1 MTLALPLA
9 PGVAGAQAVD
19 SVPITAASS
28 IGGPITR
35 TEVLVRATDWYNR
48 RNNSDMTYSQVS
60 KTWDVG
66 RTRQYRRDCSG
77 YVGMAWH
84 LGSDPNTDGLDD
96 PGLTVSIARSELR
109 PGDLLND
116 RVNDDGGRYPYHA
129 ILFGGWENSAKT
141 RFWYYSFGSTPLDKV
156 TGASFSQSTLSGHP
170 TSHYRALRYRNIV
183 EEIDLERVSDFSG
196 DGHSDV
202 LGVTADGKLLYYPN
216 NNLALSSPREIG
228 HGWGTFKHVMAAD
241 FSGDGAADVLGVT
254 ADGTL
259 LYYPNNDYALSS
271 PREIGH
277 GWGTFKHV
285 VAADFS
291 GDGAADVLGVTADGK
306 LLYYP
311 NNNYALS
318 SPREIGHGWDTFSQ
332 VMASD
337 FSGDGHAD
345 VLGVAADGKLLY
357 YPNNNLALSS
367 PREIG
372 HGWGTFKHV
381 M

>member
-1 MTLALPLA
+1 MVAALVTATALAVPA
-9 PGVAGAQAVD
+9 PAQADVT
-19 SVPITAASS
+19 TAST
-28 IGGPITR
+28 IGGNITR
-35 TEVLVRATDWYNR
+35 TEVLARATDWYNR
-48 RNNSDMTYSQVS
+48 RNNSDMTYSQAA
-60 KTWDVG
+60 KAWDVG

-96 PGLTVSIARSELR
+96 PGLTVSIARSDLR

-116 RVNDDGGRYPYHA
+116 RVDDDGGRYPYHA

-183 EEIDLERVSDFSG
+183 EDIDIDLERVSDFSG

-202 LGVTADGKLLYYPN
+202 LGVAADGKLLYYPN
-216 NNLALSSPREIG
+216 NDLALSPPRELG
-228 HGWGTFKHVMAAD
+228 HGWGGFSHVM
-241 FSGDGAADVLGVT
+241 
-254 ADGTL
+254 
-259 LYYPNNDYALSS
+259 
-271 PREIGH
+271 
-277 GWGTFKHV
+277 
-285 VAADFS
+285 AADFS

-311 NNNYALS
+311 NNDYALS
-318 SPREIGHGWDTFSQ
+318 PPRELGHGWGGFSH

-372 HGWGTFKHV
+372 HGWGSFSHV